1 MSDFVTI
8 QGMKI
13 EVERRGT
20 GSPLLLL
27 LSEES
32 QRELGSPFVE
42 ELAKRHELII
52 AQPPGFG
59 RSERPD
65 WISSPDDISYIFL
78 DLIEALGLKNIPIVG
93 LGLGGWIASEIAIKD
108 DSFISKLVLV
118 NSFGVKIGGPL
129 DRDVQ
134 DIWTL
139 HPQAVAKLKWRDVEK
154 SKRDYSKMNDDQ
166 LAVVARNTESFARFC
181 WSPYMHNPKLKLR
194 LHRVKCPT
202 LFVWGADDGI
212 ITPAYGKA
220 YAALVPGARFETIA
234 DAGHYPHLEQ
244 PDAFAKI
251 VSPFLG

>member
-20 GSPLLLL
+20 GKPLLLL

-32 QRELGSPFVE
+32 QRELDSPFVA
-42 ELAKRHELII
+42 ELAKRYELII

-65 WISSPDDISYIFL
+65 WISSPDDISYIIL
-78 DLIEALGLKNIPIVG
+78 DLVEALGLKDIPVVG
-93 LGLGGWIASEIAIKD
+93 LGLGGWIATEVAIKD

-118 NSFGVKIGGPL
+118 NAFGVKIGGPL

-139 HPQAVAKLKWRDVEK
+139 HPSKVAELKWYDTDLNNRDFSAMDEADVTI
-154 SKRDYSKMNDDQ
+154 
-166 LAVVARNTESFARFC
+166 VARNIESFARFC
-181 WSPYMHNPKLKLR
+181 WEPYMHNPKLKVR
-194 LHRVKCPT
+194 LPRIKVPT
-202 LFVWGADDGI
+202 LFIWGEEDGV
-212 ITPAYGKA
+212 ITSKYGKA
-220 YAALVPGARFETIA
+220 FSELIPGAKFVTVPK
-234 DAGHYPHLEQ
+234 AGHYPQIEKPQDVLQHIN
-244 PDAFAKI
+244 AFI
-251 VSPFLG
+251 G